1 MGVRLP
7 ATVGK
12 GALWLRRFA
21 ATTPGAIGAV
31 LVITVVLCVFSG
43 FMCAD
48 QLSDKITRRYIV
60 LERTEPLAYAA
71 QSLYVALSAADASA
85 AAAFLSGG
93 IESPEVRGRYQ
104 QSLADAAGALAEA
117 TTGASDAQTRSIVA
131 RVSADLPAYTGLVEA
146 ARANNRQGFPVGSA
160 YLREASTLMQN
171 SLLPNAEQLSEN
183 RFAAVR
189 QDQDDI
195 GALPMK
201 SIALLL
207 STLIA
212 CGVGSAV
219 LLRRTNRRM
228 NLGVAACAGA
238 TAVVLLWSV
247 IATLVAATDVDTG
260 KSGAST
266 RFETL
271 AQARILA
278 QQARS
283 DETLQLITRG
293 DITAG
298 EADFAEHTAALGD
311 RLAST
316 IGPDSAAAQ
325 ALSKWRTGHGR
336 QKDAYEAANYPAAVA
351 QAIGSAPDNSATRFA
366 DLDGAL
372 RDELAQVRKELRDGV
387 DSAGGSLAFSPSGT
401 LLLMVVAASA
411 VTVGSWSRL
420 KEFL

>member
-7 ATVGK
+7 EAIHD
-12 GALWLRRFA
+12 GARWLRRFA
-21 ATTPGAIGAV
+21 TTTPGAIGAV
-31 LVITVVLCVFSG
+31 LVVTVVLCVFSG
-43 FMCAD
+43 FVSAN
-48 QLSDKITRRYIV
+48 QLSDKIVRRDIV

-104 QSLADAAGALAEA
+104 QALADAAGALAEA

-131 RVSADLPAYTGLVEA
+131 RITADLPAYTGLVET

-160 YLREASTLMQN
+160 YLREASMLMQN
-171 SLLPNAEQLSEN
+171 SLLPNAEQLSKN

-189 QDQDDI
+189 GDQNDI
-195 GALPMK
+195 GALPLT

-207 STLIA
+207 SVSAA
-212 CGVGSAV
+212 CGVGSYV
-219 LLRRTNRRM
+219 LLQRTNRRM
-228 NLGVAACAGA
+228 NLGLATAAGA

-247 IATLVAATDVDTG
+247 AAVLVAASGVDIG
-260 KSGAST
+260 RSGAST

-271 AQARILA
+271 AQARMLA
-278 QQARS
+278 QQART

-298 EADFAEHTAALGD
+298 EADFTEHTAALGA
-311 RLAST
+311 RLENT
-316 IGPDSAAAQ
+316 IGSDSAAAG
-325 ALSKWRTGHGR
+325 ALASWKVGHAR

-351 QAIGSAPDNSATRFA
+351 QAIGSAPESSATRFA
-366 DLDGAL
+366 DLDAAL
-372 RDELAQVRKELRDGV
+372 RNELADARTELRKGV
-387 DSAGGSLAFSPSGT
+387 DFAGGSLAFSPSGT
-401 LLLMVVAASA
+401 LLLMVFAAVAVA
-411 VTVGSWSRL
+411 VGLWSRL